1 MTVHPSIRFAGR
13 TWTVKTS
20 TVPVGPGPNLYRAER
35 VRVDTAGRLQLSI
48 DVAPSGWSC
57 AEVVALGEF
66 GYGRYR
72 WTVGSDLTGLDLHA
86 VIGLFTWSD
95 RPAQANRELDIE
107 FSRWGDSAP
116 PVAGGFTVQNA
127 APPRGFRFT
136 AATGRSAHTL
146 VWTCGKV
153 AFHSEFGA
161 VAHEWSHAG
170 SDVPTPGGGVAPR
183 INLWLF
189 RGQAP
194 SGRQSV
200 TIEDFTYR
208 PPPPTPTRG

>member
-1 MTVHPSIRFAGR
+1 M
-13 TWTVKTS
+13 
-20 TVPVGPGPNLYRAER
+20 
-35 VRVDTAGRLQLSI
+35 
-48 DVAPSGWSC
+48 
-57 AEVVALGEF
+57 
-66 GYGRYR
+66 
-72 WTVGSDLTGLDLHA
+72 
-86 VIGLFTWSD
+86 
-95 RPAQANRELDIE
+95 
-107 FSRWGDSAP
+107 
-116 PVAGGFTVQNA
+116 AGGFTVQNA

-161 VAHEWSHAG
+161 VANEWSHAG